1 MKLWRRG
8 PEPKTS
14 NSATTEEDHD
24 NKVDTDEQPLLSH
37 LTALRRGLLRS
48 IVVLI
53 ALFVPVFAFSNPIY
67 EFVANPL
74 MAHLSGEMIATDVAS
89 PFLTPLKLS
98 VFVAFYLA
106 MPYILFEA
114 WKFVAPGLY
123 LREKRFAV
131 PLVGSSIL
139 LFYLGTLFAYFIV
152 FPLVFRFFALT
163 TPSGVA
169 WMTDINAYLNF
180 VVKLFFAFG
189 ISFEIPVATFLLVT
203 AGLVTPKTLGKV
215 RPYVFVGCFVFAML
229 LTPPDVISQLLL
241 AVPCWVL
248 YEIGIFFSKMAKE
261 KTESEESEAA

>member
-8 PEPKTS
+8 PEPKTTD
-14 NSATTEEDHD
+14 SAATEEDHD
-24 NKVDTDEQPLLSH
+24 KKVDTNEQPLLSH

-48 IVVLI
+48 VAVLV
-53 ALFVPVFAFSNPIY
+53 ALFLPVFAFSNAIY
-67 EFVANPL
+67 EFVATPL

-98 VFVAFYLA
+98 VFAALYLA
-106 MPYILFEA
+106 MRYILFEA
-114 WKFVAPGLY
+114 WRFVAPGLY

-131 PLVGSSIL
+131 PLLASSIF

-169 WMTDINAYLNF
+169 WMTDISAYLNF

-189 ISFEIPVATFLLVT
+189 ISFEIPVATFLIVA
-203 AGLVTPKTLGKV
+203 AGLTTPKTLSRA

-248 YEIGIFFSKMAKE
+248 YEVGILFSKLAKE
-261 KTESEESEAA
+261 RPEEEAPTP